1 MSEKKNNNENAT
13 NDAII
18 WDIRNVIADLDYG
31 TVTIKV
37 HNGRIAQIET
47 TTKRRFDDCGLVEK
61 GGGI

>member
-1 MSEKKNNNENAT
+1 MSEKKNNKNAT

-18 WDIRNVIADLDYG
+18 RNIRNVIADLDYG

-37 HNGRIAQIET
+37 HNGVVAQIEV